1 MKYDWQQR
9 ETEREGAVVWN
20 AATFGDTARAFTIT
34 GTCSAAGY
42 GLELADCEITC
53 IKQF

>member
-20 AATFGDTARAFTIT
+20 AATFGETARAFTIT
-34 GTCSAAGY
+34 ETCSVA
-42 GLELADCEITC
+42 LTTC
-53 IKQF
+53 LT